1 MRTELRAAQDTVVT
15 QTWARLSCSQF
26 LTVPL
31 LFPMNYNGH
40 VHFLYIRTR
49 AHARDS
55 LGYFAVGKY
64 KDDPNWWTHSRL
76 REGYGEDKH
85 CPEQ

>member
-1 MRTELRAAQDTVVT
+1 
-15 QTWARLSCSQF
+15 
-26 LTVPL
+26 
-31 LFPMNYNGH
+31 MNYNGH